1 MGDLEELVE
10 IKELTNKDPQMY
22 QVYQQFV
29 YKNGTLTS
37 VNLWGKDHEIKIAEC
52 ACDQIKPKIE
62 EFISKNRMLY
72 QPLFDLWVSRVPWGF
87 TLRTDV
93 KDEEQKTEFSNL
105 YLFMNMRLSIDVQ
118 PFNYETGVMLWPPF

>member
-1 MGDLEELVE
+1 MGDLEELVK
-10 IKELTNKDPQMY
+10 IKELTNEYPQMY

-37 VNLWGKDHEIKIAEC
+37 VNLWDKDHEIKIAEC

-62 EFISKNRMLY
+62 EFISKNRTLY

-93 KDEEQKTEFSNL
+93 KDEERKTEFSNL
-105 YLFMNMRLSIDVQ
+105 YFFMNMRLSIGVKA
-118 PFNYETGVMLWPPF
+118 FNCETDAMLRPPF